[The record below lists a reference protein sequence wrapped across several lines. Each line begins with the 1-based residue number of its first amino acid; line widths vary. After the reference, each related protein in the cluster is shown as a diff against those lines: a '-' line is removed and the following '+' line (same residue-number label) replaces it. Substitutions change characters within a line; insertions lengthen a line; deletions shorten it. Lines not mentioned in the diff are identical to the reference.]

1 MSSSSGRGKVNFTFL
16 VLSVVCGVAALG
28 GFLYILFSGI
38 SGLSNGMLQAD
49 MPGKQALSLEEPGSY
64 TIFHEWTHPYP
75 SNVEVGGDGDARAMK
90 LTLVDS
96 EDKEVPLT
104 PNSGNSTYQLGAR
117 EGYSVYSFQLQQPG
131 SYILTGAYDDG
142 SEARV
147 MYTIAN
153 NFMGKILKIV
163 AMCFVAIGVP
173 GLLGFLFLI
182 LALKPLF
189 TKSAEG

>member
-1 MSSSSGRGKVNFTFL
+1 MSSSGGRGKVNFTYL
-16 VLSVVCGVAALG
+16 LLAVVCGVGALG

-38 SGLSNGMLQAD
+38 SGLTSGLLQAD
-49 MPGKQALSLEEPGSY
+49 MPGRHTLSLEEAGRY

-75 SNVEVGGDGDARAMK
+75 SSVNVGGDGDAKAMK

-96 EDKEVPLT
+96 GGQQVSLN
-104 PNSGNSTYQLGAR
+104 PNGGNSTYQLGSR
-117 EGYSVYSFQLQQPG
+117 EGYSVYTFQLQQPG
-131 SYILTGAYDDG
+131 SYTLTGAYEDG

-163 AMCFVAIGVP
+163 AMCFVAIGIP

-182 LALKPLF
+182 FALKPLF
-189 TKSAEG
+189 MKNAEG